1 MSAGAEHIPL
11 LIVGASNVGKSTY
24 TQHLHRGAAFRAED
38 RPEPTMG
45 VDWILLEYDVEAVG
59 ERVRLMLMDCQGSR
73 QNVVLRVSTV
83 ARNARIVFFVYD
95 LTNRASFDELRSY
108 WIPHCEGKCHLAPI
122 YVIIGNK
129 LDAVLANPSTRAVA
143 QEEARALAES
153 IGAAHCYELAAR
165 EPGGE
170 ALELVR
176 LPVDIALTEFI
187 EKQRIATRSEDG
199 RAGGFNIAEIRGG
212 GGRTEQKSC
221 CS

>member
-1 MSAGAEHIPL
+1 MSGGADHIPL

-24 TQHLHRGAAFRAED
+24 TQHIRLGGAFRAED
-38 RPEPTMG
+38 RPESTMG
-45 VDWILLEYDVEAVG
+45 VDWVLVEYDVEAVG
-59 ERVRLMLMDCQGSR
+59 ERVKLMLMDCQGTR

-108 WIPHCEGKCHLAPI
+108 WIPHCEAKCHLAPI
-122 YVIIGNK
+122 CVIIGNK
-129 LDAVLANPSTRAVA
+129 LDDVLANPSTRAVA
-143 QEEARALAES
+143 QEEALALGKS

-165 EPGGE
+165 EPGGA

-187 EKQRIATRSEDG
+187 EKQRAATRSEDG
-199 RAGGFNIAEIRGG
+199 RAGGFNIAEIRGR
-212 GGRTEQKSC
+212 RTEQKSC